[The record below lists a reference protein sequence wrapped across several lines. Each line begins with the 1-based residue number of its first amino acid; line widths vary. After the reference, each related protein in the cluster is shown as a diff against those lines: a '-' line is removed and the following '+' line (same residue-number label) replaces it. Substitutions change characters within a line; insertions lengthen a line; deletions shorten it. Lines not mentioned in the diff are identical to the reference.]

1 MPPDSAS
8 SGPAEGSSPL
18 GGNRAAVQAVT
29 RLLSVAAD
37 LKGPDALRSRL
48 VGEARELFAITRA
61 VLLSVDQGRDEVHAV
76 AASPVVELVGAAIA
90 IDRFEALTHVV
101 TRNAGPR
108 VLVGDE
114 AARLDTALESGAPAR
129 TLLAVPMCST
139 GMVLYV
145 LVLADAEGREFGP
158 EEIDLATVFATAA
171 CASLAQMRLAEDCAR
186 HSAHQAAL
194 ARAAKTLNESLDL
207 NRVLVRI
214 CHEAASM
221 LDADTAVVFRGDG
234 AEGVTVEAT
243 YGMAPE
249 AIGYRMPPGFGLVGK
264 VAERDEA
271 LTSNDYQGLSHQAD
285 PTLFGEVRSAI
296 AVPMHW
302 AGSLRGVL
310 AVYYKRPHPVT
321 AEDLSLLEAFGELAA
336 AACRNA
342 SAHAGLAQAARTD
355 GLTGCLNHAAMHD
368 SLRREIE
375 RCERTGHRL
384 SLVLVDMDDFKQVN
398 EEHGHLM
405 GDEVLRRVGEAL
417 RHAVRPYD
425 LVARY
430 GGDEFAILAVES
442 DELGATELAGRALT
456 EVARSLQELQEGRT
470 AGGASAGIAE
480 WSPGETPTGLIER
493 ADRALMYGKRERE
506 SGGVIPASALPGDYR
521 PAPARAQGPAPGT
534 TPPAGGWPAR
544 SEREQTERLGK
555 RTRQLAVA
563 NEVGTRL
570 SGMTK
575 PPAILRSAVAEMER
589 ALGYP
594 LSAVIRVRDDGY
606 VECSAGRGQ
615 LFSRLA
621 GSGWAQPS
629 SAGLIG
635 RCLRER
641 RPVRSGEAAEITSG
655 GGPAMASELVA
666 PLWVGDELWGAL
678 AVQDPRA
685 DAFDEDDA
693 RLMQT
698 VADQIGSALRSAML
712 YERLEG
718 AYLGTAEALAAAV
731 ESKDSYTA
739 GHSRTVVSRAQ
750 EVGARLGLGEQELE
764 TLRLASIFHD
774 IGKVGVPEAILNKRG
789 PLTPSERREIER
801 HTVVGER
808 ILSTVDFL
816 ADVLPLVRHEHER
829 WDGKGYPDGLRGEDI
844 PLGSRI
850 ILACDAYSAMISDRP
865 YRPAMSDSQAGAEL
879 LAGAGTQFDERV
891 VAALLQA
898 LESSVHP
905 AANSDR

>member
-1 MPPDSAS
+1 MP
-8 SGPAEGSSPL
+8 
-18 GGNRAAVQAVT
+18 
-29 RLLSVAAD
+29 
-37 LKGPDALRSRL
+37 
-48 VGEARELFAITRA
+48 
-61 VLLSVDQGRDEVHAV
+61 
-76 AASPVVELVGAAIA
+76 
-90 IDRFEALTHVV
+90 
-101 TRNAGPR
+101 
-108 VLVGDE
+108 
-114 AARLDTALESGAPAR
+114 
-129 TLLAVPMCST
+129 
-139 GMVLYV
+139 
-145 LVLADAEGREFGP
+145 
-158 EEIDLATVFATAA
+158 
-171 CASLAQMRLAEDCAR
+171 
-186 HSAHQAAL
+186 
-194 ARAAKTLNESLDL
+194 
-207 NRVLVRI
+207 
-214 CHEAASM
+214 
-221 LDADTAVVFRGDG
+221 
-234 AEGVTVEAT
+234 
-243 YGMAPE
+243 PE
-249 AIGYRMPPGFGLVGK
+249 AIGYRMTPGSGLVGK
-264 VAERDEA
+264 VAERDEP
-271 LTSNDYQGLSHQAD
+271 LISNDYQGLSHQAD
-285 PTLFGEVRSAI
+285 PALFGEFRSCI

-310 AVYYKRPHPVT
+310 AVYYKRPYSVT
-321 AEDLSLLEAFGELAA
+321 PGHLSLLETFGELAA

-442 DELGATELAGRALT
+442 DELEATELAGRAVT
-456 EVARSLQELQEGRT
+456 GVSRSLEDLQEGRA

-480 WSPGETPTGLIER
+480 WSPGEIPTGLIER
-493 ADRALMYGKRERE
+493 ADRALMYGKREHE
-506 SGGVIPASALPGDYR
+506 SGSVIASSTLPGDYR
-521 PAPARAQGPAPGT
+521 PAPARAQGPSHPGSAPSS
-534 TPPAGGWPAR
+534 GGWPAR
-544 SEREQTERLGK
+544 YGRAQTERLRR

-570 SGMTK
+570 AGMTK
-575 PPAILRSAVAEMER
+575 PATILRSAVGELER
-589 ALGYP
+589 ALGYS

-606 VECSAGRGQ
+606 VDCPAGRGQ
-615 LFSRLA
+615 PFSGLA

-629 SAGLIG
+629 TEGLIG
-635 RCLRER
+635 RCLSER
-641 RPVRSGEAAEITSG
+641 RPVRSGEATEITSG
-655 GGPAMASELVA
+655 DGPAMASELVV
-666 PLWVGDELWGAL
+666 PLWVGEELWGA
-678 AVQDPRA
+678 VTIQDPRA
-685 DAFDEDDA
+685 DAFDEDDG
-693 RLMQT
+693 RLIQT

-750 EVGARLGLGEQELE
+750 QVGARLGLGEQELQ

-774 IGKVGVPEAILNKRG
+774 IGKVGVPETILNKRG
-789 PLTPSERREIER
+789 PLTPSERREIEC

-865 YRPAMSDSQAGAEL
+865 YRPAMSDSQAGTEL

-891 VAALLQA
+891 VAALLQL
-898 LESSVHP
+898 LESP
-905 AANSDR
+905 AQTAVNSDR